1 MRFEV
6 VDRKLQ
12 HQLQLLQLKFVATE
26 VRREKRTLVIVAKQM
41 LVIGGAAGH
50 RRGQQML
57 EKNNAGTEATAVGA
71 VIAFSNAV
79 ETVARCDDPGVG
91 GRAFQIFA
99 EIFENGGMLRR
110 ERSEIVDRLIDAR
123 SEAGGRDVMSEDSAV
138 HHLRKKRGLRDQ
150 LSHQMRNIFLPL
162 RRKRLLIPRTPAEGD
177 DNDLPFLRGNPG
189 ECDRVTD

>member
-1 MRFEV
+1 
-6 VDRKLQ
+6 
-12 HQLQLLQLKFVATE
+12 
-26 VRREKRTLVIVAKQM
+26 M

-57 EKNNAGTEATAVGA
+57 GKNNAGTEASAVGA
-71 VIAFSNAV
+71 VVAFADAV

-138 HHLRKKRGLRDQ
+138 HHLRKKRGLRNQ
-150 LSHQMRNIFLPL
+150 LPHQMRNIFLPL
-162 RRKRLLIPRTPAEGD
+162 GRESLLVSRSTAERD
-177 DNDLPFLRGNPG
+177 DNDLPFL
-189 ECDRVTD
+189 